1 MDIHIILGVYF
12 SLRNTIYTNNGVIFI
27 SKIGETYDR
36 YTSPRVYFRPPH
48 SLLCI
53 TDKMNCCQLPWRAG
67 EWYFPNASYVPHI
80 GSDYTYYRNRG
91 YDSSVNLN
99 RRNDSDLIETG
110 LFCCTVPDAME
121 NYQTLCANVG
131 EPF

>member
-1 MDIHIILGVYF
+1 M
-12 SLRNTIYTNNGVIFI
+12 IFV

-53 TDKMNCCQLPWRAG
+53 TDKKDCCLHPWRAG
-67 EWYFPNASYVPHI
+67 EWYFPNASRVPII
-80 GSDYTYYRNRG
+80 GFGNPYYRNRG
-91 YDSSVNLN
+91 YDGSVNLN

-110 LFCCTVPDAME
+110 LFCCMVPDAME
-121 NYQTLCANVG
+121 NYQTLCANIG